1 MQRMA
6 FLVCLVTIA
15 LAWGGNSSPNA
26 QESSPA
32 TDRAKTDHPDP
43 ADETDRSPVDLALS
57 PDGSWLVTANET
69 SNSVSL
75 VSVTDRKVLD
85 ELFIGEHPA
94 FVALCPDG
102 QTVLVSC
109 EYSGEVAVLNVA
121 SNRLKRVGN
130 IPVGFEP
137 CGIAVA
143 PAGSK
148 AYIGLVATGEVA
160 EVDWKA
166 LTVLRKFKAG
176 LWPRYLTISPDG
188 NRLAVGCAGEAKIV
202 TLDAATGNVLHENA
216 LTGGIN
222 FGHMQAS
229 ADGKLAYFPWMVYR
243 SNPITAGNIRLGWV
257 LASRIGRVRLDEEA
271 YREAISLDV
280 PREAVADPHGLA
292 LSRDEERLVV
302 SAPGTHEL
310 LVYHLPELPFIGTGG
325 PGDLIDRKLLGNVDV
340 FFRLELGGRP
350 MGLEMADDSRT
361 LYVANSLKNS
371 VQVVDV
377 VEGTIKGEI
386 PLGGPETQSLAR
398 KGEAIFYD
406 GRRSLDHW
414 YSCHSCHQQG
424 GTNARP
430 MDTQN
435 DGSDMTFKTVLPLQ
449 NISHTKP
456 WTWHG
461 WQEDLDAAM
470 KKSMTSTMLGPNPT
484 PDDVAALIAY
494 LETLKLPR
502 NPFREKDGSL
512 SAQAQRGKA
521 IFESDKAGCATCH
534 TGDYFTDGK
543 VHDVGLGSE
552 DDKYQGFNTPT
563 LVGVYRRVRFLH
575 HGRAKSLEDL
585 LTGLHAPSK
594 VAGTEDLTEAELKD
608 LIAYLKSL

>member
-1 MQRMA
+1 MQRMV
-6 FLVCLVTIA
+6 FLACLVGLA
-15 LAWGGNSSPNA
+15 LAWGGNASPRA
-26 QESSPA
+26 QEASGTNGPSP
-32 TDRAKTDHPDP
+32 KQEP
-43 ADETDRSPVDLALS
+43 DRSPVDLALS

-69 SNSVSL
+69 SDSVSL
-75 VSVTDRKVLD
+75 VSVRDQKVLD
-85 ELFIGEHPA
+85 EIAVGHHPA
-94 FVALCPDG
+94 YISPCPDG

-109 EYSGEVAVLNVA
+109 EYSGEVVVLNVA
-121 SNRLKRVGN
+121 SDRLKRVGT
-130 IPVGFEP
+130 IPIGFEP

-143 PAGSK
+143 PKGNS
-148 AYIGLVATGEVA
+148 AYVGLVATGEVA
-160 EVDWKA
+160 EVDWKD
-166 LTVLRKFKAG
+166 LKVVRRFKAG

-202 TLDAATGNVLHENA
+202 TLDTTTGNVLFENA

-222 FGHMQAS
+222 FGHMQTS

-257 LASRIGRVRLDEEA
+257 LASRIGRIRLDEET

-292 LSRDEERLVV
+292 LSRDEQRLVV

-325 PGDLIDRKLLGNVDV
+325 PGDLIDQKLMRNVDV
-340 FFRLELGGRP
+340 FYRLELGGRP

-361 LYVANSLKNS
+361 LFVANYLKNS
-371 VQVVDV
+371 VQIVDIE
-377 VEGTIKGEI
+377 EGTIEAEI
-386 PLGGPETQSLAR
+386 ALGGPESPSLVR
-398 KGEAIFYD
+398 KGQAIFYD
-406 GRRSLDHW
+406 GRRSLDQW
-414 YSCHSCHQQG
+414 YSCHSCHQHG
-424 GTNARP
+424 GTNSKP

-449 NISHTKP
+449 NITHTKP

-470 KKSMTSTMLGPNPT
+470 KKSMTSTMLGPNPA
-484 PDDVAALIAY
+484 PDDVTALVAY
-494 LETLKLPR
+494 LDSLKLPP
-502 NPFREKDGSL
+502 NPFREAGGAL
-512 SAQAQRGKA
+512 SEAAKRGKQV
-521 IFESDKAGCATCH
+521 FESDKAGCTNCH
-534 TGDYFTDGK
+534 TGDFFTDGK

-552 DDKYQGFNTPT
+552 DDKYQGFNTPS
-563 LVGVYRRVRFLH
+563 LLGVYRRVRLLH
-575 HGRAKSLEDL
+575 HGRANSLEDL
-585 LTGLHAPSK
+585 LTNLHAPSK
-594 VAGTEDLTEAELKD
+594 VAGTEDLNEDELKD